1 MTFRPKLGW
10 TMGFKKQE
18 TAPRIDAGRL
28 AALAGKKGE
37 GAAPASPAGAP
48 PASDE
53 PPRRRV
59 SVEPDLSRINKNR
72 LIETAEQRKK
82 RLAAKS
88 VNFSASFIARA
99 AIIAAALWY
108 GYGLYQSTGDIDRM
122 VAVGVLVMAADF
134 GRVLLKAMEP
144 GSR

>member
-1 MTFRPKLGW
+1 MKPWAELGW
-10 TMGFKKQE
+10 KMGFKKQE
-18 TAPRIDAGRL
+18 TAPRVDAGRL
-28 AALAGKKGE
+28 AALAGKKLEAPSAPE
-37 GAAPASPAGAP
+37 GSSPAPDA
-48 PASDE
+48 AR
-53 PPRRRV
+53 RRRV

-72 LIETAEQRKK
+72 LVETPQERKK

-88 VNFSASFIARA
+88 VNFSASFMARS

-122 VAVGVLVMAADF
+122 VAIGVLVMAADF

>member
-1 MTFRPKLGW
+1 
-10 TMGFKKQE
+10 MGFKKQE

-28 AALAGKKGE
+28 AALAGKRIEGVGPSSATMASGE
-37 GAAPASPAGAP
+37 APTP
-48 PASDE
+48 DE

-72 LIETAEQRKK
+72 LIETPEQRKK

-88 VNFSASFIARA
+88 VNFSASFLARI
-99 AIIAAALWY
+99 AIIGAALWY
-108 GYGLYQSTGDIDRM
+108 GYGLYQSTGDIDRL
-122 VAVGVLVMAADF
+122 VAIGVLVMALDF

>member
-1 MTFRPKLGW
+1 
-10 TMGFKKQE
+10 MGFKKQE

-37 GAAPASPAGAP
+37 GAAPASPSGAP

-88 VNFSASFIARA
+88 VNFSASFIART
-99 AIIAAALWY
+99 AIIGAALWY

-122 VAVGVLVMAADF
+122 VAVGVLVMAVDF